1 MLKFI
6 LQLAV
11 GLAGF
16 FVAAHVVGWL
26 MPVFTNPIVFT
37 VVVGFVVVVAIGIA
51 VRTYVD

>member
-16 FVAAHVVGWL
+16 FGAAHVIGWL
-26 MPVFTNPIVFT
+26 MPVFTNPIVF
-37 VVVGFVVVVAIGIA
+37 VAVVGFFAVVAIRIA
-51 VRTYVD
+51 VRSSNE

>member
-16 FVAAHVVGWL
+16 FILAHVAGWL
-26 MPVFTNPIVFT
+26 MPIFTHPIVFT
-37 VVVGFVVVVAIGIA
+37 VCVALIGLFALKIA
-51 VRTYVD
+51 FRGSNE

>member
-16 FVAAHVVGWL
+16 FALMFILGWL
-26 MPVFTNPIVFT
+26 MPFFTNPIVF
-37 VVVGFVVVVAIGIA
+37 VVIVSLIALFAIKIA
-51 VRTYVD
+51 VRS

>member
-16 FVAAHVVGWL
+16 FVLAHVAGWL
-26 MPVFTNPIVFT
+26 MPIFTNPIVF
-37 VVVGFVVVVAIGIA
+37 VVIVSLISLFAIKIA
-51 VRTYVD
+51 VRGSNE

>member
-16 FVAAHVVGWL
+16 FVLAHVAGWL
-26 MPVFTNPIVFT
+26 MFVFTNPIVFT
-37 VVVGFVVVVAIGIA
+37 VVVVLIGLFAVKVA
-51 VRTYVD
+51 VRGSNE

>member
-11 GLAGF
+11 ALAGF
-16 FVAAHVVGWL
+16 FIVAHVAGWL

-37 VVVGFVVVVAIGIA
+37 VVVVLIGLFAIKVA
-51 VRTYVD
+51 VRGSNE

>member
-16 FVAAHVVGWL
+16 FVLAHVAGWL
-26 MPVFTNPIVFT
+26 MPVFTNPIVFM
-37 VVVGFVVVVAIGIA
+37 VFVGFVVVLALKIA
-51 VRTYVD
+51 VRGSNE

>member
-6 LQLAV
+6 LQLLV

-16 FVAAHVVGWL
+16 FVLAHIAGWL

-37 VVVGFVVVVAIGIA
+37 ICVALIGLFAIKIA
-51 VRTYVD
+51 VRSSNE

>member
-11 GLAGF
+11 CMAVF

-26 MPVFTNPIVFT
+26 MPVFTNPVVF
-37 VVVGFVVVVAIGIA
+37 VAVVGFFVVVAIKIA
-51 VRTYVD
+51 VRSER